1 MVLCLVQFKMQ
12 FEINDVISVV
22 FTSYYRAIKLV
33 TYVVFETRVSYT
45 ILVTVQRFSS
55 HNN

>member
-1 MVLCLVQFKMQ
+1 MELCLVQFKMQ

-33 TYVVFETRVSYT
+33 TYVVFETRVSYS